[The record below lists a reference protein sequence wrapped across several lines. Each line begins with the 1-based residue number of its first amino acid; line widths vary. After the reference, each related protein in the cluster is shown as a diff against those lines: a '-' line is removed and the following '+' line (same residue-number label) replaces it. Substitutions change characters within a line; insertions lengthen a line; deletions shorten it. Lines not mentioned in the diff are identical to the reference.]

1 MNAKDFFLL
10 VSEMRQAQKTY
21 FKTRSPG
28 SLNESKQL
36 EKMVD
41 AEIERVSKLTTEP
54 QLNFKDDENI

>member
-1 MNAKDFFLL
+1 MDSKSFFDL

-36 EKMVD
+36 ERRVD
-41 AEIERVSKLTTEP
+41 AEIERASKLTTEP
-54 QLNFKDDENI
+54 QLNFET

>member
-36 EKMVD
+36 ERRVD
-41 AEIERVSKLTTEP
+41 AEIERVSRLTTEP
-54 QLNFKDDENI
+54 QFNFNDDESI